1 MNPVV
6 GKDNWFFTTYF
17 NQVVHKPAKPHPL
30 PKNWDIFVSIA
41 SWKDIQLI
49 MTLKTLIRLAA
60 HPERL
65 HIVIL
70 NQYDFEDEE
79 QLKMAEEVRAYINE
93 VKGTPGQPFIYMEEL
108 PLNKVKNQYHARY
121 RLQQYYNGETYQL

>member
-1 MNPVV
+1 
-6 GKDNWFFTTYF
+6 
-17 NQVVHKPAKPHPL
+17 
-30 PKNWDIFVSIA
+30 
-41 SWKDIQLI
+41 

-93 VKGTPGQPFIYMEEL
+93 VKGTSGQPFIYMEEL